1 MLTFQQDCQPIVIPF
16 VVGPRSPSGLQAQ
29 SQAKERLQEQLANAP
44 KALEALIPINIC
56 TVLNRSKEMKA
67 LFAEEFMD
75 IDDRVLENY
84 FLLLTMGVEVSGHH

>member
-1 MLTFQQDCQPIVIPF
+1 M
-16 VVGPRSPSGLQAQ
+16 GPRSPSGLQAQ

-56 TVLNRSKEMKA
+56 TVLNRSKEIKA